1 MRLFKKQRTLQT
13 FLAKK
18 TDTIGF
24 VPTMGALHQG
34 HLSLI
39 EKARKEN
46 TLVVVSIFV
55 NPTQFDQTADLDN
68 YPRTLDAD
76 LDLLEKM
83 DPNILVFAPD
93 SQEIYGPQPSRKTY
107 DFLGL
112 DQVMEG
118 KIRSGHFQGVAT
130 VVEKLFGLVMPQ
142 TAYFGEKDFQQLQ
155 IIRKLVADKNL
166 PITVVGCPII
176 REKDGL
182 AMSSRNRRLNP
193 SERSNAPILFRA
205 LSEAQQLF
213 RSQDKKTAYQHV
225 EQLFEQQPNVILDY
239 FTICEE
245 NTLTEVISS
254 QQTNIRGFVAA
265 QLGDI
270 RLIDNL
276 PF

>member
-55 NPTQFDQTADLDN
+55 NPTQFDQTSDLDN